1 MVKVR
6 SVNIAARGVVG
17 NGGEVGLVFDEGDEF
32 NEVLWRRRR
41 GSIVLNSV
49 IVGGDGR
56 SISSRYD
63 WHVSLP
69 RPLQLVLNLIL
80 LLFYSP
86 LGSGS
91 GCMAMLVM

>member
-56 SISSRYD
+56 SISSRIRVRLHGNVGD
-63 WHVSLP
+63 VVLVSG
-69 RPLQLVLNLIL
+69 R
-80 LLFYSP
+80 F
-86 LGSGS
+86 LGEEVEG
-91 GCMAMLVM
+91 G